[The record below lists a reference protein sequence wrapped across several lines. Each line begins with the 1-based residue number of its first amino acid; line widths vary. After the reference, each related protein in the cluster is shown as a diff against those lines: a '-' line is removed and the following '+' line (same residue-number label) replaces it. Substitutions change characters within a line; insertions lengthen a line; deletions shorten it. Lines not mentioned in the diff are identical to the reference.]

1 MRANWIRQIRSQA
14 GGTISLL
21 VLAIGGGALALALAA
36 EWAGLRF
43 NDSPS
48 MPTGLYVRTSSDR
61 IIHMLETGVALWQ
74 KIRPMLGLSRDT
86 SSGRHQRPFY
96 IFDASPGLYSVDVI
110 HDRRISFAAEV
121 VGRLL
126 DGLRTCHL

>member
-1 MRANWIRQIRSQA
+1 
-14 GGTISLL
+14 LL

-61 IIHMLETGVALWQ
+61 IIHMLETGVAPWQ
-74 KIRPMLGLSRDT
+74 QPWNPADAWLEPRHLVR
-86 SSGRHQRPFY
+86 RHQRPFY
-96 IFDASPGLYSVDVI
+96 IFDASPGL
-110 HDRRISFAAEV
+110 A
-121 VGRLL
+121 LM
-126 DGLRTCHL
+126 

>member
-1 MRANWIRQIRSQA
+1 MTGQLRANWIRQIRSQS

-61 IIHMLETGVALWQ
+61 IIHMLETGVAPWQ
-74 KIRPMLGLSRDT
+74 KPWNPADAWLEPRHLVRP
-86 SSGRHQRPFY
+86 SSAAVLHF
-96 IFDASPGLYSVDVI
+96 
-110 HDRRISFAAEV
+110 RR
-121 VGRLL
+121 
-126 DGLRTCHL
+126 